1 MNEFPIGIFD
11 SGVGGL
17 TILNSISKV
26 LPNENIIY
34 LSDNINS
41 PYGEKS
47 NQKIEK
53 ICYHNSNFLIQKK
66 CKLIVVACNTAT
78 TNCINKLRLD
88 FKVPFVGVEPAIKP
102 ASFKT
107 KSGKIGVLA
116 TTGTLKSKLFNITS
130 NKHTNDIS
138 VIEENADELVKLIE
152 CGIFEGEKLN
162 SVLIRHLK
170 PMIKMGIDQ
179 LVLGCT
185 HFPLISREIK
195 KILPKE
201 INVLESSK
209 AVATQTKAIIEKF
222 NFMNPLGSGKKVF
235 YCNGSTKT
243 LNKILNHK
251 FDVIKI

>member
-1 MNEFPIGIFD
+1 MSELPIGIFD

-17 TILNSISKV
+17 TILNSISQV
-26 LPNENIIY
+26 LANENIIY

-47 NQKIEK
+47 NEKIEK
-53 ICYHNSNFLIQKK
+53 ICYDNSKFLIQKK

-78 TNCINKLRLD
+78 TNCIKKLRFD

-102 ASFKT
+102 ASLKT
-107 KSGKIGVLA
+107 KSGKIGILA
-116 TTGTLKSKLFNITS
+116 TKGTLKSKLFSITS

-152 CGIFEGEKLN
+152 SGIMEGEKLN
-162 SVLIRHLK
+162 SVLKKHLN
-170 PMIKMGIDQ
+170 PMIEMGIDQ

-185 HFPLISREIK
+185 HFPLVIKEIK
-195 KILPKE
+195 KILPKG

-209 AVATQTKAIIEKF
+209 AVATQTKVIIEKF
-222 NFMNPLGSGKKVF
+222 NFINQLGSGKKVF

-243 LNKILNHK
+243 LNNILNHK
-251 FDVIKI
+251 FEIIKL